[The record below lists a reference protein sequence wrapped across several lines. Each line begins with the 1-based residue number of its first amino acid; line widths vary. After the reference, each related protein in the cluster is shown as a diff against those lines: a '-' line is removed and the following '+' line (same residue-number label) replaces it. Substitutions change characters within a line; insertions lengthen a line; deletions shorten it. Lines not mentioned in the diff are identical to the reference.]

1 LKIITD
7 LQEVINMKTA
17 EKTKSDEIKLQTDIV
32 SDLPVADKQADAT
45 KGGPGSRTSDLADW
59 QSNYGVSI

>member
-1 LKIITD
+1 MKDRKNTTAKNPELD
-7 LQEVINMKTA
+7 LPVD
-17 EKTKSDEIKLQTDIV
+17 SL

>member
-1 LKIITD
+1 
-7 LQEVINMKTA
+7 MKAA
-17 EKTKSDEIKLQTDIV
+17 EKLKSHDINLQADNLT
-32 SDLPVADKQADAT
+32 DLPVADKQADAA